1 MSNADFEQRR
11 REVFQAIVEAY
22 VASAE
27 PVGSALISR
36 KLRPALSS
44 ATIRHVMVELEEA
57 GYVEQP
63 HTSAGRVPT
72 DRGYRYYVDSIM
84 APSRVSAA
92 HVREMEDLINGE
104 DAEVEAMLERAS
116 DVLADVS
123 QQASFVIAPTVKQS
137 RVKQIEFVPL
147 GIRKLLCVLIA
158 NEEMIASHIV
168 ELDEPMNREEAIAL
182 ARFLN
187 TELVGLPFSE
197 LLGSLQRRLLVQTDS
212 FYHLVKRSMTI
223 LELALSTEPTQ
234 RLILEGASYVVSQLE
249 FRKDPRKA
257 HELLRRLEAQDEL
270 LACLGQD
277 VSIEHVRVRIGREL
291 RLHGLENCSCVT
303 GAFAVGHDIIG
314 GIGVLGPKRMD
325 YRRLHALVDGM
336 AHSITNV
343 LTRWARG

>member
-11 REVFQAIVEAY
+11 REIFQAIVEAY

-36 KLRPALSS
+36 RLRPALSP

-72 DRGYRYYVDSIM
+72 DRGYRYYVDAIM
-84 APSRVSAA
+84 ETPRPSAQQL
-92 HVREMEDLINGE
+92 REMEALIDGE
-104 DAEVEAMLERAS
+104 DVEVGVMLERAS
-116 DVLADVS
+116 DVLSQVS
-123 QQASFVIAPTVKQS
+123 QQAAFVIAPTVKQS

-147 GIRKLLCVLIA
+147 GVRKLLCVLIA
-158 NEEMIASHIV
+158 NEEMIASHVV
-168 ELDEPMNREEAIAL
+168 ELEEPMNREEAIAL

-187 TELVGLPFSE
+187 TELVGLPFNE
-197 LLGSLQRRLLVQTDS
+197 LLSSLQRRLLAQTDS
-212 FYHLVKRSMTI
+212 FYHLVKRSMMI
-223 LELALSTEPTQ
+223 LEHALSTEPAQ
-234 RLILEGASYVVSQLE
+234 RLIVEGASYVVSQSE
-249 FRKDPRKA
+249 FRRDPRKA
-257 HELLRRLEAQDEL
+257 HELLRRLEEEEEL

-277 VSIEHVRVRIGREL
+277 VGDERVRVRIGREL
-291 RLHGLENCSCVT
+291 KLHGLENCSCVT
-303 GAFAVGHDIIG
+303 GAFAVGHEIVG

-343 LTRWARG
+343 LTRWTGA